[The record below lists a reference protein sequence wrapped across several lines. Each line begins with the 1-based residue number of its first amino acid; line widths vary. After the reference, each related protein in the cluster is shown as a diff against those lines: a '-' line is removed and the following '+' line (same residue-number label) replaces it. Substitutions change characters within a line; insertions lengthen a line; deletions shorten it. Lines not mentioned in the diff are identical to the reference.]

1 MKKPLAYVLLSLL
14 VVYSVFAD
22 NTFSATAG
30 KTYDEAKA
38 TPAEFILKAYKQ
50 GASSSGED
58 EEKYSISI
66 TNYIETKE
74 VILDKEKYE
83 YIITEEQLKGETR
96 LFDIVYRTNSFDKH
110 IDFKIEISAF
120 EFGESKIQ
128 ISPEI
133 EIKYMFD
140 NPQEVHKKDVTYY
153 SNGAYK
159 PDYIEK
165 AEAYDVEREGYYT
178 NDNFTPAINEYYNKY
193 DGSFRNEFG
202 FDDNRSK
209 ILKGTTS
216 FSFSFYSGFN
226 GPVHIVSKNPWWNK
240 DHDNERYV
248 HKADAVFTATAYV
261 SADMP
266 DAPFIEGSYRMHVTI
281 TAVESGL

>member
-1 MKKPLAYVLLSLL
+1 MKKLLAYVLLSLL

-30 KTYDEAKA
+30 KSYDEAKA

-83 YIITEEQLKGETR
+83 YIITADQLNGETP

-110 IDFKIEISAF
+110 IDFKIEISDF
-120 EFGESKIQ
+120 EFGDRKIQ
-128 ISPEI
+128 ISPK
-133 EIKYMFD
+133 IKINYVFE
-140 NPQEVHKKDVTYY
+140 NPQQVHKKDVTYY
-153 SNGAYK
+153 SNGSNK
-159 PDYIEK
+159 PDYIK
-165 AEAYDVEREGYYT
+165 NPKDHDVERDDYNL
-178 NDNFTPAINEYYNKY
+178 NDYFTPNINDYYKKY
-193 DGSFRNEFG
+193 DDSFRNEFS
-202 FDDNRSK
+202 FDDKRSK
-209 ILKGTTS
+209 ILEGTSS
-216 FSFSFYSGFN
+216 FSFSFYSGFK
-226 GPVHIVSKNPWWNK
+226 GPVHVVSKNPNWNK
-240 DHDNERYV
+240 LHQDERYV

-261 SADMP
+261 SAVMP